1 MVCGRAYYNH
11 IIGVATGIS
20 LLTCCHNLW
29 GGLVIRAEPHYGWAD
44 AVGNSVQLLAIEA
57 LERPPGIYP
66 DLDLGMNE

>member
-1 MVCGRAYYNH
+1 VFSQFVG
-11 IIGVATGIS
+11 
-20 LLTCCHNLW
+20 W
-29 GGLVIRAEPHYGWAD
+29 FLVIRAEPHYGWAD